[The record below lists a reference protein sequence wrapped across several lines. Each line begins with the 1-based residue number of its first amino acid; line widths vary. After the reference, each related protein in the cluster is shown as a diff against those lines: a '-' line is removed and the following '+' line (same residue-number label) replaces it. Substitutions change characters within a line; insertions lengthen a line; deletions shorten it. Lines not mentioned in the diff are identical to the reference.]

1 MKRILLPAALVLAL
15 SGGFAFAQAPQPPAQ
30 QAPAPIERHYDGQRG
45 HRNQDPQ
52 RAAAFLSKKLNLSA
66 DQTAKIE
73 PILADRNQKIAALK
87 ADNSQSDPKALR
99 KQFHEIQK
107 STQEQLAGVL
117 TPDQLQQMKA
127 MRRGPHGHRG
137 PAPAGTTPTA

>member
-15 SGGFAFAQAPQPPAQ
+15 SGGFAFAQAPQQPAQ
-30 QAPAPIERHYDGQRG
+30 QAPAPIERHYGHHG
-45 HRNQDPQ
+45 HRDQDPQ
-52 RAAAFLSKKLNLSA
+52 KAAEFLSKKLNLSA

-73 PILADRNQKIAALK
+73 PIFADRDQKLAALK
-87 ADNSQSDPKALR
+87 ADNTQTDPKAMR

-117 TPDQLQQMKA
+117 TPEQLEQMKA
-127 MRRGPHGHRG
+127 MHHGPHGHHG
-137 PAPAGTTPTA
+137 PPPAGTTPTA